1 MEIATSVNKCL
12 LFLFHMTIYYN
23 APLQD
28 YKLQISLALT
38 NTILDRG
45 PLKSYKACIPTLQIF
60 LLSEDQTPQ
69 KPDVKTNL
77 VCRLFSFL
85 RSEVK
90 STKIF

>member
-1 MEIATSVNKCL
+1 MEIATSVN
-12 LFLFHMTIYYN
+12 
-23 APLQD
+23 AVLQCSFTR
-28 YKLQISLALT
+28 LQISLALT

-77 VCRLFSFL
+77 VSRLFSFL
-85 RSEVK
+85 KSGAK
-90 STKIF
+90 STKIILGSFLYF

>member
-1 MEIATSVNKCL
+1 MEIATSVN
-12 LFLFHMTIYYN
+12 
-23 APLQD
+23 AVLQCSFTR
-28 YKLQISLALT
+28 LQISLALT

-77 VCRLFSFL
+77 VSRLFVLLSYLTLCIFH
-85 RSEVK
+85 EKDK
-90 STKIF
+90 STIT